1 MVLYGRAISAALG
14 WQLLDLEAEQYALPS
29 RASAIAHA
37 APVRARNRSERWHVY
52 WKDVTLG
59 HYALTNG
66 TVGGKEKGVEITTDE

>member
-37 APVRARNRSERWHVY
+37 APDHARYRSKSWQVR
-52 WKDVTLG
+52 WKDATQE
-59 HYALTNG
+59 HYAFSNG
-66 TVGGKEKGVEITTDE
+66 AAGGKEKGVELTTGE